1 MATKAEEG
9 RGTLRK
15 ALGSRVQAAIR
26 RCPNGETR
34 PVKNGSRRKARE
46 PGEVKHL
53 STRRK
58 RDNSASS
65 GERKWKSPNRQLR
78 LSGLKDRHKASRAK
92 PNGSGKANDTG

>member
-15 ALGSRVQAAIR
+15 ALGSRVRVLIQR
-26 RCPNGETR
+26 YPNGETR
-34 PVKNGSRRKARE
+34 NVMSVTRRKARE

-58 RDNSASS
+58 RNNSASS

-78 LSGLKDRHKASRAK
+78 LSGL
-92 PNGSGKANDTG
+92 

>member
-15 ALGSRVQAAIR
+15 ALGSRVQVLSQ

-34 PVKNGSRRKARE
+34 PVKSGSHRKVRE
-46 PGEVKHL
+46 PGELKHL

-58 RDNSASS
+58 RNNSASS

-78 LSGLKDRHKASRAK
+78 LSGL
-92 PNGSGKANDTG
+92 

>member
-1 MATKAEEG
+1 V
-9 RGTLRK
+9 
-15 ALGSRVQAAIR
+15 RVIIQ
-26 RCPNGETR
+26 RCPNGETH
-34 PVKNGSRRKARE
+34 PAKSGIRRKARE

-58 RDNSASS
+58 RNNSASS

-78 LSGLKDRHKASRAK
+78 LSGLKDRQDVSQTE

>member
-15 ALGSRVQAAIR
+15 ALGSRVRVIIQ
-26 RCPNGETR
+26 RCPNGETH
-34 PVKNGSRRKARE
+34 PAKSGIRRKARE

-58 RDNSASS
+58 RNNSASS

-78 LSGLKDRHKASRAK
+78 LSGL
-92 PNGSGKANDTG
+92 